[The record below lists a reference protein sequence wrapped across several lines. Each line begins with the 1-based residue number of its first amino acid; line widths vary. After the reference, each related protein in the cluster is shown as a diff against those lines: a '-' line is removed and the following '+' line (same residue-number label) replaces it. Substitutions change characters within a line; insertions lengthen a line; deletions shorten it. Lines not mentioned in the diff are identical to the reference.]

1 MKIKKYLLLTSVI
14 SMAVFS
20 KQGFAQDNIILNG
33 NIELKEGNTKHET
46 VEGLGSSIPF
56 SFNSGDFEDDLILN
70 KNTLYNPTFIP
81 IPQGHLKWKSL
92 PEESTIPESWQP
104 YDLCDNTL
112 CYTMIDENTGWFVD
126 VDYYVFNVIEGHDTS
141 NFYTTMYYPENST
154 EAYGEIVIELVF
166 DDGRNDGAIR
176 DTLVF
181 GFLNTGVAINELDP
195 NAVSIYPNPAQN
207 VLNVS
212 MTNTSQIKAV
222 ALFDINGRQMY
233 LNNKVNSEVHAVNI
247 ENFATGTYLLRVENV
262 KGESAIKKI
271 QKL

>member
-1 MKIKKYLLLTSVI
+1 MKIRNYLLVTSAIAMGAYVN
-14 SMAVFS
+14 
-20 KQGFAQDNIILNG
+20 QTFAQENVILDG
-33 NIELKEGNTKHET
+33 NVRLAEGKTKTEVVEGEGNPE
-46 VEGLGSSIPF
+46 
-56 SFNSGDFEDDLILN
+56 SFDFNGGDFEEYLLIN
-70 KNTLYNPTFIP
+70 ANDLYNTGLSP

-92 PEESTIPESWQP
+92 AEESTIPEGWQP
-104 YDLCDNTL
+104 YQLCDNFTCFNML
-112 CYTMIDENTGWFVD
+112 DANNGWFVND
-126 VDYYVFNVIEGHDTS
+126 DYYTFQEIAGMDKS
-141 NFYTTMYYPENST
+141 DFYTTMYFPENT
-154 EAYGEIVIELVF
+154 TATYGEILIEVVF
-166 DDGRNDGAIR
+166 DDFQNVPIK
-176 DTLVF
+176 DTLTF

-222 ALFDINGRQMY
+222 ALFDMNGRQMY